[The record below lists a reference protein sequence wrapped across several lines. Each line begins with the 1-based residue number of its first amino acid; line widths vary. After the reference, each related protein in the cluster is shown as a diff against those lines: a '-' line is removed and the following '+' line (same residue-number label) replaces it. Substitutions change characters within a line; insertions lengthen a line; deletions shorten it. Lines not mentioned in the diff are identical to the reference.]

1 MSAIFLDNSVQCCIQ
16 IMQEHLVRIPA
27 PRLMG
32 VARWQTEP
40 VDSFDH
46 REGDALR
53 RLCLQRGLPEKQSH
67 AKLGL

>member
-1 MSAIFLDNSVQCCIQ
+1 
-16 IMQEHLVRIPA
+16 MQEHLVRIPA

-40 VDSFDH
+40 VDSYDH
-46 REGDALR
+46 RECDALR

-67 AKLGL
+67 AKLGH